1 MILVCRTQWLSR
13 IAFQE
18 KRSNDKLRLRKI
30 TRVIS
35 RFCFNQYDVIFAFS
49 IILSCGTLSC
59 RWIQGKEEI
68 DRLSNITYSI
78 FASEYDTV
86 ANLIPVSTLKH
97 VSFMNDSITCLDT
110 RDLFIKI
117 SGVILF
123 ISSIILKFVYIKIQ
137 KVQNSPL
144 LT

>member
-1 MILVCRTQWLSR
+1 MILVCRTEWLSR

-68 DRLSNITYSI
+68 DRLSNVNYSI
-78 FASEYDTV
+78 FSGEYAYASAV
-86 ANLIPVSTLKH
+86 NLIPVSTLKH
-97 VSFMNDSITCLDT
+97 VSFINDNMYCLDT

-117 SGVILF
+117 SGFVLL
-123 ISSIILKFVYIKIQ
+123 ISSVILKFAYIKIQ
-137 KVQNSPL
+137 KV
-144 LT
+144 